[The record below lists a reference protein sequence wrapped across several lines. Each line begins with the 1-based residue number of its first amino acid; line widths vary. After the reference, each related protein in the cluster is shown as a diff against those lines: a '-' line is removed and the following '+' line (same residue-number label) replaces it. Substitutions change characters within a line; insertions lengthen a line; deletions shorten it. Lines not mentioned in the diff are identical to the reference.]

1 MRRYLPVGN
10 MVLWSASVAALCLFA
25 LPLVVLAVRGVGSR
39 GWEGASAEAVQ
50 NAVLLSLF
58 TTAITLGLT
67 LLFGTPLAYLLARR
81 RFILRRAVLILIQ
94 MPIIMPPSVAGL
106 ALLITFGRRGALGG
120 ILSELGISLPFTTAA
135 VIIAQTF
142 VAAPFYIRAAMVG
155 FQGVPHELEAAARVD
170 GADGLTLF
178 RLITLPLAMRG
189 LGAGATLC
197 WTRAL
202 GEFGAT
208 ILFAGSLSGRTQTMP
223 LLIYGIFE
231 RDLNAALW
239 VSLILAAIAFF
250 SLSAASLLMREERHD
265 AELTV

>member
-1 MRRYLPVGN
+1 MHRYLPIGN
-10 MVLWSASVAALCLFA
+10 IALWSASAAALCLFA
-25 LPLVVLAVRGVGSR
+25 LPLLVLAGRGVGSR
-39 GWEGASAEAVQ
+39 GWEGASVEAIQ

-81 RFILRRAVLILIQ
+81 RFALRRALLILLQ

-135 VIIAQTF
+135 VIVAQTF

-155 FQGVPHELEAAARVD
+155 FQGVPRELEAAARVD
-170 GADGLTLF
+170 GADSLTLF
-178 RLITLPLAMRG
+178 RRITLPLALRG

-231 RDLNAALW
+231 RDLNAAIW

-250 SLSAASLLMREERHD
+250 SLLAASLLMREETNGT
-265 AELTV
+265 EMPL